1 MAYNITT
8 DRLVG
13 NTIDVQ
19 HLIDAHPQ
27 YNKYIKR
34 WQYLADS
41 YAGGIDY
48 ELGEYLEKYYFENGE
63 EYLKRIRTTA
73 LDNHV
78 KSVIGIYNSFL
89 YRRPITRNFGAIENE
104 PMLNAFIEDADL
116 DGRSFEAI
124 MREISLQTMIYG
136 HCWIMLDKPTTQVNT
151 RAEELEQGLRPYIS
165 IYTPENVLDWDY
177 TRLPNGKYQLDYF
190 KCKEEANKNTQYV
203 REFTKE
209 EINLYEYDS
218 DKDQQKASYLGS
230 IPNQL
235 GKIPAICVYA
245 QRSPSRGVGIS
256 PVGDIADAQKQLY
269 DMTSEILQLI
279 QISNHPSLVKTADV
293 EAAAGAGAI
302 IQMPQTM
309 DPGLKPYLLQPSGQ
323 NIESVLNAMDK
334 VVGTIDRQACL
345 GGIRSVESRR
355 LSGVALTTEFQMLN
369 AKLSDFAHNL
379 EHAEEQ
385 IWRLF
390 AQYQGMAFDGKIE
403 YPRSFSIQDKANDV
417 LMLKMAKEGITIG
430 NPPSGSAI
438 KINKAIDEMII
449 KTLIDDDN
457 ELEEILEDKN
467 LDGYATRVD
476 GNDVSPQG

>member
-1 MAYNITT
+1 
-8 DRLVG
+8 
-13 NTIDVQ
+13 
-19 HLIDAHPQ
+19 
-27 YNKYIKR
+27 
-34 WQYLADS
+34 
-41 YAGGIDY
+41 
-48 ELGEYLEKYYFENGE
+48 
-63 EYLKRIRTTA
+63 
-73 LDNHV
+73 
-78 KSVIGIYNSFL
+78 
-89 YRRPITRNFGAIENE
+89 
-104 PMLNAFIEDADL
+104 
-116 DGRSFEAI
+116 
-124 MREISLQTMIYG
+124 
-136 HCWIMLDKPTTQVNT
+136 
-151 RAEELEQGLRPYIS
+151 
-165 IYTPENVLDWDY
+165 
-177 TRLPNGKYQLDYF
+177 
-190 KCKEEANKNTQYV
+190 
-203 REFTKE
+203 
-209 EINLYEYDS
+209 
-218 DKDQQKASYLGS
+218 
-230 IPNQL
+230 
-235 GKIPAICVYA
+235 
-245 QRSPSRGVGIS
+245 
-256 PVGDIADAQKQLY
+256 
-269 DMTSEILQLI
+269 
-279 QISNHPSLVKTADV
+279 LVKTPDV

-309 DPGLKPYLLQPSGQ
+309 DAGLKPYLLQPSGQ
-323 NIESVLNAMDK
+323 NIESVLNAMEK

-457 ELEEILEDKN
+457 KLEEILEDKN

>member
-1 MAYNITT
+1 MANNIRTSKLKG
-8 DRLVG
+8 DEI
-13 NTIDVQ
+13 NVQ
-19 HLIDAHPQ
+19 YLIDAHPQ

-48 ELGEYLEKYYFENGE
+48 EIGEYLEKYYFENAE
-63 EYLKRIRTTA
+63 EYDKRIRTTA

-89 YRRPITRNFGAIENE
+89 YRRPITRNFGSLENE
-104 PMLNAFIEDADL
+104 PILNAFLEDADL

-124 MREISLQTMIYG
+124 IREISLQTMIYG
-136 HCWIMLDKPTTQVNT
+136 HIFILLDKPTTQVNT

-177 TRLPNGKYQLDYF
+177 SRLPNGRYKLDYF
-190 KCKEEANKNTQYV
+190 KCKEEVNKNKQYI
-203 REFTKE
+203 REFTSE
-209 EINLYEYDS
+209 EINLYEYDG
-218 DKDQQKASYLGS
+218 DKKKSTGTFINSL
-230 IPNQL
+230 PNQL

-245 QRSPSRGVGIS
+245 QRSPIRGVGIS
-256 PVGDIADAQKQLY
+256 PVGDIADAQKQLH

-279 QISNHPSLVKTADV
+279 QISNHPSLVKTPDV

-309 DPGLKPYLLQPSGQ
+309 DAGLKPYLLQPSGQ
-323 NIESVLNAMDK
+323 NIESVLNAMEK

-430 NPPSGSAI
+430 NPPSTSAI

-457 ELEEILEDKN
+457 KLEEILEDKN